1 MLIPFHT
8 HDPGPC
14 HAYEDNVQ
22 LLVHVLPDA
31 PSRVETHQVGV
42 EVSAPF
48 ELPDDPRA
56 SSGSRG
62 ELVQVRRIALQWS
75 PLLSLGSLGIRDLE
89 TAARRTLV
97 AVAMLVDRQARQLG
111 EQCLGYAARLRMI
124 PHHGG

>member
-42 EVSAPF
+42 EVP
-48 ELPDDPRA
+48 
-56 SSGSRG
+56 
-62 ELVQVRRIALQWS
+62 ALF
-75 PLLSLGSLGIRDLE
+75 
-89 TAARRTLV
+89 
-97 AVAMLVDRQARQLG
+97 
-111 EQCLGYAARLRMI
+111 
-124 PHHGG
+124 